1 MKLTILGKVV
11 VLVNLPRI
19 GYHERERERERE
31 REYVTNGK
39 LNRCILIF
47 LKR

>member
-11 VLVNLPRI
+11 VLVNLPKI
-19 GYHERERERERE
+19 WYQERERERERE

-39 LNRCILIF
+39 LNRCILNF
-47 LKR
+47 